1 MHTFVQIIKDHLQ
14 YKQQI
19 FKLAKAD
26 LVKTYR
32 GAALGWAWAIIKP
45 AVTIFV
51 YWFAFQIGIR
61 SGKPVEGF
69 PFFLWLI
76 SGLIPWFYINDMLV
90 QGTESIR
97 KYSYLVTK
105 MKFPISTIPTFVSIS
120 KLMVNLFLIIVMILI
135 FVFMGYPPNIYII
148 QLPIYILLS
157 FLMFTLFSLFSSLL
171 ACMSKD
177 FANLVKSLVTAVFWL
192 SGIVWNVNTIDIP
205 WLKVL
210 LKANPVTYIVEGFRN
225 CFIHKV
231 WIWESPKTLLCFL
244 GILVILI
251 VISVLLYK
259 KLRKEIPDVLN

>member
-1 MHTFVQIIKDHLQ
+1 MSTLIEIIKDHIQ

-26 LVKTYR
+26 IVKTYR

-61 SGKPVEGF
+61 SGKPVEGY

-76 SGLIPWFYINDMLV
+76 AGLIPWFYINDMLT

-97 KYSYLVTK
+97 RYSYLVTK

-120 KLMVNLFLIIVMILI
+120 KLMVNLFLIVIMILI
-135 FVFMGYPPNIYII
+135 FAFMGYSPDIYII

-157 FLMFTLFSLFSSLL
+157 FIFFTVFSLFASLL

-177 FANLVKSLVTAVFWL
+177 FSNLIKSLVTAVFWL

-205 WLKVL
+205 WLKTL
-210 LKANPVTYIVEGFRN
+210 LKINPVTYLVEGFRN
-225 CFIHKV
+225 CLIHKT

-244 GILVILI
+244 AILFIMTILSVVI
-251 VISVLLYK
+251 YK